1 LFEYGAAGGLAA
13 NSFVEPTLA
22 YIGGIGTE
30 PSRSRVAGNG
40 YLTRFTISTLDGA
53 GSVNAVTFELRIN
66 GLVAGTLSIASG
78 QSLVQSQTIA
88 PRVKLGDRVSVR
100 QTTDNPAGSPIYIG
114 VLYIGSN

>member
-1 LFEYGAAGGLAA
+1 MEYGAAGGLAA

-53 GSVNAVTFELRIN
+53 GSVNDVTFQLRIN
-66 GLVAGTLSIASG
+66 GLVAGTMTIAAG
-78 QSLVQSQTIA
+78 QSIVQSQAIS
-88 PRVKLGDRVSVR
+88 PSVLLGDRVSVR
-100 QTTDNPAGSPIYIG
+100 QTTDNPTGSPLYIG